1 MPFPAQDE
9 ARGMRLLEKEGRGD
23 EYWSGLHEAI
33 RTKAYKPEDFRIREL
48 FEHFVDDGREAIA
61 SWSPRS
67 GGPKSGVKLR
77 ESGVDTAAF
86 ANITGQIVYSKV
98 LTAFND
104 PVFVAPRVTT
114 TVPTEFD
121 GEKIPGMGRTGDE
134 AETVAEGHPYP
145 LAGFGEE
152 WINTPSI
159 AKRGFIVP
167 VTKEAIFFDRTGLIL
182 ERARETAQWL
192 AVNKEKRVLD
202 MVLGITTSYSRNGAA
217 AVAAYGDTSAT
228 HPFDN
233 LAASNAL
240 ADYTDVENAQLLFDA
255 LLDPNTGE
263 PIIVNATQVICGT
276 SLVMT
281 ARRVFN
287 ATQFEYVATHS
298 TFSPNPLGTSA
309 FDIVS
314 NQYVASRLT
323 AGSVATSTWYLG
335 DFRNAFWYMENWPIT
350 SSEAP
355 SNSELEFTHDIVARY
370 KVSERGAP
378 ACIEPRR
385 AVKSTA

>member
-1 MPFPAQDE
+1 M
-9 ARGMRLLEKEGRGD
+9 LEKENRGR
-23 EYWSGLHEAI
+23 EFWSELDGALK
-33 RTKAYKPEDFRIREL
+33 TGAYKPSDFRIREL

-61 SWSPRS
+61 SWNPRS

-86 ANITGQIVYSKV
+86 ANITGQIVYTKV
-98 LTAFND
+98 LDAFND
-104 PVFVAPRVTT
+104 PVFIAPKVTT

-134 AETVAEGHPYP
+134 AESIPEGHPYP

-159 AKRGFIVP
+159 SKRGFIVP

-182 ERARETAQWL
+182 ERARETSQWL

-217 AVAAYGDTSAT
+217 AVASYGDTSAS
-228 HPFDN
+228 HPWDN

-240 ADYTDVENAQLLFDA
+240 ADYTDVENALLLFDG

-276 SLVMT
+276 LLVMT

-298 TFSPNPLGTSA
+298 TFSPSPLAGTP
-309 FDIVS
+309 FEIVS
-314 NQYVASRLT
+314 NQYVTSRLT
-323 AGSVATSTWYLG
+323 AGSVATSTWFLG

-350 SSEAP
+350 SVEAP

-370 KVSERGAP
+370 KVSERGTP
-378 ACIEPRR
+378 AAIEPRR
-385 AVKSTA
+385 AVKNTA